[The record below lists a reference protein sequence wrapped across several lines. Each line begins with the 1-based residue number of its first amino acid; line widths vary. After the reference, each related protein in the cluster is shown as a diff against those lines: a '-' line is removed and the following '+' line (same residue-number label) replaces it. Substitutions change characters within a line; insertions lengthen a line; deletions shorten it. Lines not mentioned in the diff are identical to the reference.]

1 MHKVVASECC
11 SRGTNFTERIGKSKD
26 QQTSSLKQE
35 IALLQRRT
43 RYTGTLLDPPKDYGL
58 GCQFSLDLHAIE
70 RADSE
75 IIFEV
80 LVEFWKVLSFPHRS
94 VS

>member
-26 QQTSSLKQE
+26 QQTSGLKQE

-43 RYTGTLLDPPKDYGL
+43 PYPGTLLDPPKDCGL

-70 RADSE
+70 RADSK
-75 IIFEV
+75 IISEV
-80 LVEFWKVLSFPHRS
+80 RVEFWKGLSFPHRS

>member
-1 MHKVVASECC
+1 MRS
-11 SRGTNFTERIGKSKD
+11 G
-26 QQTSSLKQE
+26 SLS
-35 IALLQRRT
+35 LS

-58 GCQFSLDLHAIE
+58 GCYFSLDLHAIE

-75 IIFEV
+75 IISEV

-94 VS
+94 VI

>member
-26 QQTSSLKQE
+26 QQTSGLKQE

-43 RYTGTLLDPPKDYGL
+43 PYPGEESGIKLRQKVVKTLHMECKKHYP
-58 GCQFSLDLHAIE
+58 
-70 RADSE
+70 
-75 IIFEV
+75 
-80 LVEFWKVLSFPHRS
+80 
-94 VS
+94 